1 MGQGKQNKDVRD
13 TVDLTEAIYSAFLH
27 TSLQRDKLTFL
38 SHTRKGA
45 RGHLKVGSSVALIN
59 QRTFLAPH

>member
-1 MGQGKQNKDVRD
+1 MGQGEQNKDVRD
-13 TVDLTEAIYSAFLH
+13 TVDLAIYSAFLH